1 MVQALWL
8 RDAGALFVVLRQ
20 RHSAKARRQRWILR
34 FRGLLGKRL
43 ALRAEGREEDR
54 QVDKIHVTA
63 HSVPF
68 VLGLCIVRVGGCP
81 ALPERLCGRLGVPG
95 RSLSRCWCW
104 RRCWGRRG
112 HQPRASS
119 PGGQSPPAPPRPAA
133 CPVRWASVEP
143 GPVLVPVLPVPALL
157 VVAVVLAQ
165 VFRIPGKLTGQGP
178 KSPGATWSR
187 GGVWA
192 GTAVA
197 GVGTAA
203 GAGAAAPAMLLLEP
217 RWAPDSCRL
226 TSRSL
231 SSGSSSAC
239 RLPSE
244 AMVWLRQQW

>member
-1 MVQALWL
+1 MVP
-8 RDAGALFVVLRQ
+8 GPVLVPVLQ
-20 RHSAKARRQRWILR
+20 RPGPVLLPV
-34 FRGLLGKRL
+34 LLG
-43 ALRAEGREEDR
+43 
-54 QVDKIHVTA
+54 
-63 HSVPF
+63 P
-68 VLGLCIVRVGGCP
+68 VRVPGP
-81 ALPERLCGRLGVPG
+81 VLVLPQLPQP
-95 RSLSRCWCW
+95 S
-104 RRCWGRRG
+104 CWGRRG

-119 PGGQSPPAPPRPAA
+119 PGGQSPPAPPRPVA

-143 GPVLVPVLPVPALL
+143 GPVLVPVLPVPAML
-157 VVAVVLAQ
+157 VVVVELAQ

-203 GAGAAAPAMLLLEP
+203 GTGAAAPAMLLLEP
-217 RWAPDSCRL
+217 HLAPDSCRL